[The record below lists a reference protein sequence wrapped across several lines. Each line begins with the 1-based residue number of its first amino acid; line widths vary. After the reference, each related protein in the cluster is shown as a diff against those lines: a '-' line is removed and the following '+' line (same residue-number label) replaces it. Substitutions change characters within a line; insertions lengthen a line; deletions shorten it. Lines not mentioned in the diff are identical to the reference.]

1 LIWLSFYYFTF
12 EMLKIKL
19 KIVSL
24 NSQDYHSQ
32 KRRVKIMNYSVLFI
46 ATIIFAIY
54 TYINWFL
61 GSAFDYYCANYDF
74 FSYLT
79 LGLKGVKLIV
89 DCIIYALFIHL
100 LRFFYQMKIQKLR
113 YKTKD
118 AKLSAK
124 NRAIFAWIIFI
135 MFLTMLQSILSIT

>member
-1 LIWLSFYYFTF
+1 MIACISLIWLSLYYFTF

-32 KRRVKIMNYSVLFI
+32 IRRVKIMNYSVLFI
-46 ATIIFAIY
+46 ATIFSSIY
-54 TYINWFL
+54 TYINWLL
-61 GSAFDYYCANYDF
+61 GSDFEYYCANYDL

-79 LGLKGVKLIV
+79 LGLKGIKLIV

-100 LRFFYQMKIQKLR
+100 LRFFY
-113 YKTKD
+113 
-118 AKLSAK
+118 
-124 NRAIFAWIIFI
+124 
-135 MFLTMLQSILSIT
+135 